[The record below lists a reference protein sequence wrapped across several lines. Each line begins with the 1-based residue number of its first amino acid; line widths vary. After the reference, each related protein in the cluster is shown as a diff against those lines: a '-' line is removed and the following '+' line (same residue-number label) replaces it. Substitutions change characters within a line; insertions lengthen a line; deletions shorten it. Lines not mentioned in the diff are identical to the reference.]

1 MTATRAPLG
10 TADPAPIFET
20 ADGNRRVVVI
30 AMKTQLRGRIRRSVT
45 TLLEQGA
52 EVTVL
57 GLKSDKDFTVGLDH
71 PRLTVELLDPSSVYI
86 WLVRRQQRAA
96 ANRKRRVQRVT
107 RSEPVRALAGAV
119 RSTKRTIRASA
130 RRIVTTLLAP
140 VRALRSALRRVLDS
154 IERPEQVDEE
164 EEVVEIEEEPLPD
177 LVPVPDVGRIAD
189 TEETLRTRLEPRF
202 PPSLVAPLAR
212 LLSVPIHG
220 LRVLR
225 RTIRLQARRVRHL
238 ARRAR
243 RFVRRLGGRIRRLP
257 RRARRAVRRTF
268 LRTRR
273 FGIRSRRRALRARR
287 RLSRRRTLGRRARR
301 RRAQERRKNRMLA
314 LRRRVLPWHRI
325 TRWADFWRISRDRAL
340 EHRPDFVVS
349 SDLPGLVGAN
359 RAANEL
365 GVPHA
370 HDCHELYLE
379 STSLRPIERTLL
391 APIERRYMRRTDAIV
406 IVNES
411 IRAEYAQRYAVDGTV
426 IRNCAEQGDVQPGQ
440 DLYELTG
447 ASPDAQLVLY
457 QGGFS
462 VGRGLDVVINAV
474 TEFPER
480 AHLVM
485 MGYGPMEEELQEL
498 AETIGVA
505 DRVTFV
511 EAVPPEQLLST
522 TATATLGLVPYQ
534 PVSANNRL
542 ALPNKIFE
550 YTTVGLPVVVSDIP
564 ELARIANEGAGLT
577 YDPFDPSDLARA
589 VSEILAP
596 SAIEDAQASSR
607 AWGRANTWEIEQR
620 KLIDV
625 WRGALESAS
634 SRGGR

>member
-10 TADPAPIFET
+10 AVDSAPIFET

-71 PRLTVELLDPSSVYI
+71 PRLTVELLDPSSVYL
-86 WLVRRQQRAA
+86 WLVRWQQRAA
-96 ANRKRRVQRVT
+96 AKGT
-107 RSEPVRALAGAV
+107 
-119 RSTKRTIRASA
+119 TA
-130 RRIVTTLLAP
+130 RRIVATLLAP
-140 VRALRSALRRVLDS
+140 VRGLRFALRFVLDWMA
-154 IERPEQVDEE
+154 RPAKIREI
-164 EEVVEIEEEPLPD
+164 EVVEIEEEPLPD
-177 LVPVPDVGRIAD
+177 LAPVPDVGRFGN
-189 TEETLRTRLEPRF
+189 TEETVRTRLQSRF
-202 PPSLVAPLAR
+202 SSSLVTPLAR
-212 LLSVPIHG
+212 ILSVPIHG

-225 RTIRLQARRVRHL
+225 RTIRLQVRRVR
-238 ARRAR
+238 RRAR
-243 RFVRRLGGRIRRLP
+243 RW
-257 RRARRAVRRTF
+257 
-268 LRTRR
+268 
-273 FGIRSRRRALRARR
+273 
-287 RLSRRRTLGRRARR
+287 R

-314 LRRRVLPWHRI
+314 LRRWVLPWHRI
-325 TRWADFWRISRDRAL
+325 TRWADFWRISRARAL

-349 SDLPGLVGAN
+349 SDLPGLVGAS
-359 RAANEL
+359 RAADEL

-379 STSLRPIERTLL
+379 STSLRPIERRLL

-411 IRAEYAQRYAVDGTV
+411 IRAEYASRYAVDGTV
-426 IRNCAEQGDVQPGQ
+426 IRNCAEQDNIQPGQ

-474 TEFPER
+474 TVFPKR

-550 YTTVGLPVVVSDIP
+550 YTTVGLPVVVSNIP
-564 ELARIANEGAGLT
+564 ELARVAKEGAGLT
-577 YDPFDPSDLARA
+577 YDPFDPYDLARA

-596 SAIEDAQASSR
+596 NAIEDAQASSR

-625 WRGALESAS
+625 WRGALMSAS
-634 SRGGR
+634 SGGG

>member
-10 TADPAPIFET
+10 AADSAPIFET

-71 PRLTVELLDPSSVYI
+71 PRLTAELLDPSSVYL
-86 WLVRRQQRAA
+86 WLVRWQQRAA
-96 ANRKRRVQRVT
+96 AKGT
-107 RSEPVRALAGAV
+107 
-119 RSTKRTIRASA
+119 TA
-130 RRIVTTLLAP
+130 RRIVATLLAP
-140 VRALRSALRRVLDS
+140 VRGLRSALRRALDS
-154 IERPEQVDEE
+154 MARPAKVKEK
-164 EEVVEIEEEPLPD
+164 EVVEIEEEPLPD
-177 LVPVPDVGRIAD
+177 LAPVPDVGRFGN
-189 TEETLRTRLEPRF
+189 TEETVRTRLQSRF
-202 PPSLVAPLAR
+202 SSSLVTPLAR
-212 LLSVPIHG
+212 ILSVPIHG

-225 RTIRLQARRVRHL
+225 RTIRLQ
-238 ARRAR
+238 
-243 RFVRRLGGRIRRLP
+243 VRR
-257 RRARRAVRRTF
+257 VRRTF

-273 FGIRSRRRALRARR
+273 WRIRW
-287 RLSRRRTLGRRARR
+287 R

-314 LRRRVLPWHRI
+314 LRRWVLPWHRI
-325 TRWADFWRISRDRAL
+325 TRWADFWRISQARAL

-349 SDLPGLVGAN
+349 SDLPGLVGAS
-359 RAANEL
+359 RAADKL

-379 STSLRPIERTLL
+379 STSLRPIERRLL

-411 IRAEYAQRYAVDGTV
+411 IRAEYASRYAVDGTV
-426 IRNCAEQGDVQPGQ
+426 IRNCAEQDNIQPGQ

-474 TEFPER
+474 TVFPKR

-485 MGYGPMEEELQEL
+485 MGYGPMEEELREL

-550 YTTVGLPVVVSDIP
+550 YTTVGLPVVVSNIP
-564 ELARIANEGAGLT
+564 ELARVAKEGAGLT
-577 YDPFDPSDLARA
+577 YDPFDPYDLARA

-596 SAIEDAQASSR
+596 NAIEDAQASSR

-625 WRGALESAS
+625 WRGTLMSAS
-634 SRGGR
+634 GGGG

>member
-10 TADPAPIFET
+10 AADSAPIFET

-71 PRLTVELLDPSSVYI
+71 QRLTVELLDPSSAYI

-107 RSEPVRALAGAV
+107 RSGSVRALAVAI
-119 RSTKRTIRASA
+119 RSTKHTIRTTA
-130 RRIVTTLLAP
+130 RRIVATLLAP
-140 VRALRSALRRVLDS
+140 VRALRSALRRALDS
-154 IERPEQVDEE
+154 MARPAKIKEI
-164 EEVVEIEEEPLPD
+164 EVVEIEEEPLPD
-177 LVPVPDVGRIAD
+177 LAPVPDVGRFGN
-189 TEETLRTRLEPRF
+189 TEEAVRTRLQSRF
-202 PPSLVAPLAR
+202 SSSLVTPLAR
-212 LLSVPIHG
+212 ILSVPIHG

-225 RTIRLQARRVRHL
+225 RTIRLQVRRVRRL
-238 ARRAR
+238 AHRAR
-243 RFVRRLGGRIRRLP
+243 RFVRRLAHRARRLP

-273 FGIRSRRRALRARR
+273 WRIRW
-287 RLSRRRTLGRRARR
+287 R

-314 LRRRVLPWHRI
+314 LRRWVLPWHRI
-325 TRWADFWRISRDRAL
+325 TRWADFWRISQARAL

-349 SDLPGLVGAN
+349 SDLPGLVGAS
-359 RAANEL
+359 RAADEL

-379 STSLRPIERTLL
+379 STSLRPIERRLL

-411 IRAEYAQRYAVDGTV
+411 IRAEYAERYAVDGIV
-426 IRNCAEQGDVQPGQ
+426 IRNCAEQDDVQPGQ

-474 TEFPER
+474 TVFPER

-534 PVSANNRL
+534 PVSTNNRL

-550 YTTVGLPVVVSDIP
+550 YTAVGLPVVVSNIP
-564 ELARIANEGAGLT
+564 ELARIAKEGAGLT
-577 YDPFDPSDLARA
+577 YDPFDPYDLARA

-620 KLIDV
+620 KLIEV
-625 WRGALESAS
+625 WRGALMSAS
-634 SRGGR
+634 GGGG

>member
-10 TADPAPIFET
+10 TADSAPIFET

-96 ANRKRRVQRVT
+96 ANRKRRVQGVT
-107 RSEPVRALAGAV
+107 RSGPVRALAGAV
-119 RSTKRTIRASA
+119 RSTKRTIRATA
-130 RRIVTTLLAP
+130 RRVVTTLLAP
-140 VRALRSALRRVLDS
+140 VRALRSALRRALDA
-154 IERPEQVDEE
+154 IARPEQVEE
-164 EEVVEIEEEPLPD
+164 GEEIVEIEEEPLPD
-177 LVPVPDVGRIAD
+177 LAPVPDVGRIAD
-189 TEETLRTRLEPRF
+189 TEETVRTRLQSPF
-202 PPSLVAPLAR
+202 SGSLMAPLAR
-212 LLSVPIHG
+212 VLAVPIHG

-225 RTIRLQARRVRHL
+225 RTIRLQARRVRRL
-238 ARRAR
+238 ARRA
-243 RFVRRLGGRIRRLP
+243 
-257 RRARRAVRRTF
+257 
-268 LRTRR
+268 RR
-273 FGIRSRRRALRARR
+273 FGIRSRRRVLRAPR

-301 RRAQERRKNRMLA
+301 HRAQERRKNRMLA

-325 TRWADFWRISRDRAL
+325 TRWADFWRISRARAL

-359 RAANEL
+359 RAADEL

-391 APIERRYMRRTDAIV
+391 APIEKRYMRRTDAIV

-411 IRAEYAQRYAVDGTV
+411 IRAEYAERYAVDGTV

-474 TEFPER
+474 AEFPER

-534 PVSANNRL
+534 PVSTNNRL

-550 YTTVGLPVVVSDIP
+550 YATVGLPVVVSDIP

-589 VSEILAP
+589 VTEILAP
-596 SAIEDAQASSR
+596 NAIEDAQASSR

-620 KLIDV
+620 KLVDV
-625 WRGALESAS
+625 WRGALVAAGGG
-634 SRGGR
+634 GGR

>member
-10 TADPAPIFET
+10 AVDSAPIFET

-71 PRLTVELLDPSSVYI
+71 PRLTVELLDPSSVYL
-86 WLVRRQQRAA
+86 WLVRWQQRAA
-96 ANRKRRVQRVT
+96 AKGT
-107 RSEPVRALAGAV
+107 
-119 RSTKRTIRASA
+119 TA
-130 RRIVTTLLAP
+130 RRIVATLLAP
-140 VRALRSALRRVLDS
+140 VRGLRFALRFVLDWMA
-154 IERPEQVDEE
+154 RPAKIREI
-164 EEVVEIEEEPLPD
+164 EVVEIEEEPLPD
-177 LVPVPDVGRIAD
+177 LAPVPDVGRFGN
-189 TEETLRTRLEPRF
+189 TEETARTRLQSRF
-202 PPSLVAPLAR
+202 SSSLVTPLAR
-212 LLSVPIHG
+212 ILSVPIHG

-225 RTIRLQARRVRHL
+225 RTIRLQVRRVR
-238 ARRAR
+238 RRAR
-243 RFVRRLGGRIRRLP
+243 RW
-257 RRARRAVRRTF
+257 
-268 LRTRR
+268 
-273 FGIRSRRRALRARR
+273 
-287 RLSRRRTLGRRARR
+287 R

-314 LRRRVLPWHRI
+314 LRRWVLPWHRI
-325 TRWADFWRISRDRAL
+325 TRWADFWRISRARAL

-349 SDLPGLVGAN
+349 SDLPGLVGAS
-359 RAANEL
+359 RAADEL

-379 STSLRPIERTLL
+379 STSLRPIERRLL

-411 IRAEYAQRYAVDGTV
+411 IRAEYASRYAVDGTV
-426 IRNCAEQGDVQPGQ
+426 IRNCAEQDNIQPGQ

-474 TEFPER
+474 TVFPNR

-550 YTTVGLPVVVSDIP
+550 YTTVGLPVVVSNIP
-564 ELARIANEGAGLT
+564 ELARVAKEGAGLT
-577 YDPFDPSDLARA
+577 YDPFDPYDLARA

-596 SAIEDAQASSR
+596 NAIEDAQASSR

-625 WRGALESAS
+625 WRGALMSAS
-634 SRGGR
+634 SGGG

>member
-10 TADPAPIFET
+10 AVDSAPIFET

-71 PRLTVELLDPSSVYI
+71 PRLTVELLDPSSVYL
-86 WLVRRQQRAA
+86 WLVRWQQRAA
-96 ANRKRRVQRVT
+96 AKGT
-107 RSEPVRALAGAV
+107 
-119 RSTKRTIRASA
+119 TA
-130 RRIVTTLLAP
+130 RRIVATLLAP
-140 VRALRSALRRVLDS
+140 VRGLRFALRFVLDWMA
-154 IERPEQVDEE
+154 RPAKIREI
-164 EEVVEIEEEPLPD
+164 EVVEIEEEPLPD
-177 LVPVPDVGRIAD
+177 LAPVPDVGRFGN
-189 TEETLRTRLEPRF
+189 TEETVRTRLQSRF
-202 PPSLVAPLAR
+202 SSSLVTPLAR
-212 LLSVPIHG
+212 ILSVPIHG

-225 RTIRLQARRVRHL
+225 RTIRLQVRRVR
-238 ARRAR
+238 RRAR
-243 RFVRRLGGRIRRLP
+243 RW
-257 RRARRAVRRTF
+257 
-268 LRTRR
+268 
-273 FGIRSRRRALRARR
+273 
-287 RLSRRRTLGRRARR
+287 R

-314 LRRRVLPWHRI
+314 LRRWVLPWHRI
-325 TRWADFWRISRDRAL
+325 TRWADFWRISRARAL

-349 SDLPGLVGAN
+349 SDLPGLVGAS
-359 RAANEL
+359 RAADEL

-379 STSLRPIERTLL
+379 STSLRPIERRLL

-411 IRAEYAQRYAVDGTV
+411 IRAEYASRYAVDGTV
-426 IRNCAEQGDVQPGQ
+426 IRNCAEQDNIQPGQ

-474 TEFPER
+474 TVFPNR

-550 YTTVGLPVVVSDIP
+550 YTTVGLPVVVSNIP
-564 ELARIANEGAGLT
+564 ELARVAKEGAGLT
-577 YDPFDPSDLARA
+577 YDPFDPYDLARA

-596 SAIEDAQASSR
+596 NAIEDAQASSR

-625 WRGALESAS
+625 WRGALMSAS
-634 SRGGR
+634 SGGG